1 MKMLNKIY
9 KRLLNPAKTPSYK
22 ENNKKSTDQDKID
35 LLLSQARQSG
45 DPFKEAEYFG
55 IAEASMDQLWENLIW
70 PMIHNLD
77 FKCVLDL
84 AAGHGRNSSKL
95 LKYADGLIIVDIN
108 QECIDFCKERF
119 RGDQKITFL
128 KNDGLTLAGIEDES
142 ISLVYSFDSMVHFDN
157 EVIKEYLKEFQ
168 RILTPSGSC
177 FCHHSN
183 YVGNP
188 GGDFKH
194 SPHWRNFM
202 SEELFAHYSI
212 KAGLE
217 VIDQKIISWGGIPF
231 LDCLS
236 VLSKP
241 A

>member
-1 MKMLNKIY
+1 MLNKFY
-9 KRLLNPAKTPSYK
+9 KRLLNPAKTPSNK
-22 ENNKKSTDQDKID
+22 ENNKRNTDQDKID
-35 LLLSQARQSG
+35 LLLSQARLSG
-45 DPFKEAEYFG
+45 DPFKEAEYFR

-95 LKYADGLIIVDIN
+95 LKYADRLIIVDIN
-108 QECIDFCKERF
+108 QECIDICKERF

-128 KNDGLTLAGIEDES
+128 KNDGLTLTGIEDES

-168 RILTPSGSC
+168 RILTPSGGC

-183 YVGNP
+183 YIGNP

-202 SEELFAHYSI
+202 SKELFTHYSI
-212 KAGLE
+212 KAGLK
-217 VIDQKIISWGGIPF
+217 VIDQKIISWGDIPF